1 MKYFEIPNYLR
12 KHAIILCFKKLALL
26 TYNYETFFLGI
37 WRHCAKQKSL
47 SRSFVAYSKRRWLN
61 HCSMKIVSF
70 HVKRARFQLGP
81 VFHFPVR
88 KMPRSLENDV
98 LPFDFNQNFG
108 LASATIFFIIMEKNW
123 WWWLFSPLAYQKTS
137 NEVERIKLWQGF
149 FSLPSSC
156 FYLGRKSQRL
166 FNRDAWEHRD
176 FK

>member
-1 MKYFEIPNYLR
+1 MRL
-12 KHAIILCFKKLALL
+12 
-26 TYNYETFFLGI
+26 FFRYC
-37 WRHCAKQKSL
+37 RHRAKQKSL

-61 HCSMKIVSF
+61 YCSMKIVSF

-123 WWWLFSPLAYQKTS
+123 WWWLFSPLVYQKTS

-149 FSLPSSC
+149 SAYPAAVFIWEERVKD
-156 FYLGRKSQRL
+156 F
-166 FNRDAWEHRD
+166 FNRDACEHRD
-176 FK
+176 SRKIIHVRWRFYQLLNVINLKEN